1 MFPESV
7 ESWLV
12 DAARRQD
19 RDRFV
24 AAMFC
29 PPARRGAA
37 FAVVAF
43 HAEIAAVRDRVSDP
57 ALGHIRLLWWRQAL
71 ERADAAEDAE
81 AAPLLR
87 LLAGQRIWPDLR
99 PRLIALVDARD
110 RDLDEPPLADAD
122 SARRRVAAAAEPL
135 AAAFAIAAGV
145 PDYADA
151 PSTKDAAIGH
161 GLTVLLRGMASDAT
175 RGRSPWGADVAD
187 PAARRSLARQ
197 AAELAE
203 TAIAA
208 AVAQPS
214 PRDAFPLAVP
224 ALLARQHLR
233 RLRRGGFDPLDA
245 GFSAPSRVTLGL
257 LWAWLRSRG

>member
-29 PPARRGAA
+29 PPARRGAV

-43 HAEIAAVRDRVSDP
+43 HAEIAAVRDRVSEP
-57 ALGHIRLLWWRQAL
+57 ALGHVRLLWWRQAL

-99 PRLIALVDARD
+99 PRLISLVEARD
-110 RDLDEPPLADAD
+110 RELDEPPLADAD
-122 SARRRVAAAAEPL
+122 SARRRVAAAEPL

-151 PSTKDAAIGH
+151 PATKDAALGH
-161 GLTVLLRGMASDAT
+161 GLTVLLRGMASDAA
-175 RGRSPWGADVAD
+175 RRRSPWGADVAD
-187 PAARRSLARQ
+187 PAVRRSLARHV
-197 AAELAE
+197 AERAE

-214 PRDAFPLAVP
+214 PRDAFPLLVP

-233 RLRRGGFDPLDA
+233 RLRRGGFDPLDPR
-245 GFSAPSRVTLGL
+245 FSAPSRVTLGL
-257 LWAWLRSRG
+257 LWSWLRCRR